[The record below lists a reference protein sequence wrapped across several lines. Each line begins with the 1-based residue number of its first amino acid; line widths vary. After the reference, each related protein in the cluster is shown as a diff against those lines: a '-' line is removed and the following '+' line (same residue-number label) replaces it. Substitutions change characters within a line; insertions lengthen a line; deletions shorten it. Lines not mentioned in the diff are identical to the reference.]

1 MGQKVNPTGFRL
13 SVNKNWKSNWFST
26 KQDFPQFLKED
37 KQLRDHLS
45 KRANQIGASS
55 FKVQRMGDKVEV
67 TIVTSRPGAIIGK
80 KGADV
85 EELKAEL
92 SKLINRQVWVE
103 VEEIKRPEMDAKLVA
118 ESVRQQLEKRMPY
131 KRVVKR
137 AIQQAMDAG
146 ALGIKVMVSGRLGGA
161 EIARSEWFKE
171 GRIPLHTLRAKIQY
185 ATSESHHTYGKCGI
199 KVWVNL
205 GDEEER
211 GAE

>member
-13 SVNKNWKSNWFST
+13 SVNKSWKSNWFSA
-26 KQDFPQFLKED
+26 KKDFPQFLKED
-37 KQLRDHLS
+37 KALRDHLS
-45 KRANQIGASS
+45 KKANQIGASA
-55 FKVQRMGDKVEV
+55 FKIQRMGDKVEV

-92 SKLINRQVWVE
+92 TRLVNRDVWVE
-103 VEEIKRPEMDAKLVA
+103 VEEIKRPEMEAKLIA

-185 ATSESHHTYGKCGI
+185 ATSESQHTYGKCGI

-205 GDEEER
+205 GDEEDR